1 MKTGA
6 ASPSKGGSS
15 TRPTHSAPSTST
27 TTSQATTV
35 TPTLNQ
41 AAVQHQQA
49 IMDSLSSTTT
59 TVPTTAPSAPSS
71 GPGTRTTGTLENGAT
86 DDKAQEITALLQ
98 QANAMLNQLT
108 KLQALQVST
117 DKSLQG
123 LAAQMAD
130 LGFNEEER
138 MALLDSGASH
148 PYRERQS
155 HEPLPQVPVRVEL
168 AGGRTITLQRN
179 QAGTLMPTTKDSDAD
194 DSATILPMG
203 ALVQQLGCDLS
214 WTRKGGLKI
223 VHPQFG
229 TLKTVVKGNCPLLG
243 ETQALSLIH
252 QLEQRKLQELRES
265 TAQTFLGT
273 LSLAEVKD
281 WDELFMMFVQTG
293 ERTSLLQALQSSGSP
308 LQFLDNDLRAMLP
321 VDVDLSEEAG
331 REYLKSL
338 PMRRSQ
344 RRSLMTRRWAVKLYE
359 REGESSED
367 FKVIETD
374 KVVCVNIN
382 VHRSK
387 GFSMRGESPAYRA
400 LMWAACRGQLEGLV
414 GSPPSN
420 HCAELCARQLLLW
433 MVAKEGARLHRQV
446 SPYLLMTVGGKPL
459 CGKAFSVSTRYL

>member
-168 AGGRTITLQRN
+168 AGGRTITFN
-179 QAGTLMPTTKDSDAD
+179 ETK
-194 DSATILPMG
+194 
-203 ALVQQLGCDLS
+203 
-214 WTRKGGLKI
+214 
-223 VHPQFG
+223 
-229 TLKTVVKGNCPLLG
+229 
-243 ETQALSLIH
+243 
-252 QLEQRKLQELRES
+252 RE
-265 TAQTFLGT
+265 
-273 LSLAEVKD
+273 
-281 WDELFMMFVQTG
+281 
-293 ERTSLLQALQSSGSP
+293 
-308 LQFLDNDLRAMLP
+308 
-321 VDVDLSEEAG
+321 
-331 REYLKSL
+331 
-338 PMRRSQ
+338 
-344 RRSLMTRRWAVKLYE
+344 
-359 REGESSED
+359 
-367 FKVIETD
+367 
-374 KVVCVNIN
+374 
-382 VHRSK
+382 H
-387 GFSMRGESPAYRA
+387 
-400 LMWAACRGQLEGLV
+400 
-414 GSPPSN
+414 
-420 HCAELCARQLLLW
+420 
-433 MVAKEGARLHRQV
+433 
-446 SPYLLMTVGGKPL
+446 
-459 CGKAFSVSTRYL
+459 